1 MGNTAV
7 PAAVPTPSLAHRT
20 NRITVPA
27 TPAAVDFAV
36 TLKFV
41 NRKFER
47 YPLLNKGAI

>member
-1 MGNTAV
+1 MG
-7 PAAVPTPSLAHRT
+7 
-20 NRITVPA
+20 PA

-41 NRKFER
+41 NRKFEQ